1 MLIQAESEVCVCELI
16 FTLNESQP
24 KISRHL
30 ALMRQAGIVESR
42 REGTWVYYRMNP
54 QLPIWAKEVIR
65 HMFDQLAGL
74 SPYID
79 DKKQLMQMNNRPDRN
94 CA

>member
-1 MLIQAESEVCVCELI
+1 M
-16 FTLNESQP
+16 
-24 KISRHL
+24 
-30 ALMRQAGIVESR
+30 
-42 REGTWVYYRMNP
+42 YYRMNP